1 MERPAAASGVI
12 GNEDDRGASHPDPL
26 PQSGDGKKTD
36 PAAEGKNGAK
46 GKVETKTKK
55 KITLGPISDL
65 ESHLPS
71 EWWKNLF
78 NAMYLKTDAD
88 VVEDQELTTLEVDR
102 IIDAVKIGPTD
113 HILDLCCGQ
122 GRHTLELAK
131 RGYTNLEG
139 VDNSRSLI
147 RVARNRAK
155 KLGLSVRFHE
165 REVRNLNRLYSE
177 GVFDSILIL
186 GNSFGYFDSVE
197 DDINVLKSCHRLLKE
212 NKPIVLDLADGDFQR
227 THFQP
232 RSWEWIDKHHMVC
245 RERSL
250 SKTGDRLI
258 TREVVI
264 HSDRG
269 VIVDQFY
276 AERLFTQEQMRKLL
290 TEAGFTKITFHEC
303 ITEAAG
309 RSDDPGMMAK
319 RFLITAFTPM
329 EFRVPRISAKK
340 RPALILLGDPSQL
353 DHIQKENRL
362 AEDDL
367 DSIRRFREALE
378 KLKRYDFSF
387 IDDHRVIFDKII
399 HEKPNFVINFCDEGF
414 RNDAFKELHIPALL
428 ELLDIPYSGAD
439 PASLALCYDKAA
451 VRAIAEQFDIP
462 VPLERYIGVNDTSIS
477 MPTDFPVLV
486 KPNYAD
492 GSAGITSSSVIYDAA
507 ALSDRVSKLR
517 RELGYLTPVLIQEFL
532 TGKEYSVGVI
542 GNPGLSL
549 TVFPIVEIDYSELD
563 ESLPKICGYEAKWET
578 NSTYWTKVKFV
589 KTKLSLEERQTMIDH
604 SLLLF
609 ERLGCRDYARFDF
622 RADENGTIKLLE
634 VNPNPG
640 WTWDG
645 KLAIMGEFDGIPYHE
660 MLGMIF
666 DAALER
672 IEKMKS

>member
-1 MERPAAASGVI
+1 MDRSTGAQETVTTDEQPDKAPAK
-12 GNEDDRGASHPDPL
+12 
-26 PQSGDGKKTD
+26 PQKDQPKENSNTQKPKKRL
-36 PAAEGKNGAK
+36 
-46 GKVETKTKK
+46 
-55 KITLGPISDL
+55 TLGPISDL

-102 IIDAVKIGPTD
+102 IVDVAKIGPSD
-113 HILDLCCGQ
+113 KILDLCCGQ

-131 RGYTNLEG
+131 RGLANIEG

-147 RVARNRAK
+147 RIARGRAK
-155 KLGLSVRFHE
+155 KMGLAIRFHE

-177 GVFDSILIL
+177 GTFDSILIL

-197 DDINVLKSCHRLLKE
+197 DDVSVLKACHRLLKE
-212 NKPIVLDLADGDFQR
+212 NKPIVLDITDGEYQR
-227 THFQP
+227 SHFQP
-232 RSWEWIDKHHMVC
+232 RSWEWIDKQHMVC

-250 SKTGDRLI
+250 SKTSDRLI

-264 HSDRG
+264 HSARG

-276 AERLFTQEQMRKLL
+276 AERLFTQEQLRKLL
-290 TEAGFTKITFHEC
+290 TEAGFTRITFHDN
-303 ITEAAG
+303 IVEAG
-309 RSDDPGMMAK
+309 LRSDDPGMMAR

-329 EFRVPRISAKK
+329 EYRVPKVSTRKH
-340 RPALILLGDPSQL
+340 PALILLGDSSQE
-353 DHIQKENRL
+353 DHIQKDNRL
-362 AEDDL
+362 TEDDL
-367 DSIRRFREALE
+367 VAVQRFKDSLE
-378 KLKRYDFSF
+378 KLKRYEFSYC
-387 IDDHRVIFDKII
+387 DDHRVILDKII
-399 HEKPNFVINFCDEGF
+399 KERPTFVINFCDEGF

-428 ELLDIPYSGAD
+428 DLLDIPYSGAD
-439 PASLALCYDKAA
+439 PACLALCYDKAA
-451 VRAIAEQFDIP
+451 VRAIAEQFNIP
-462 VPLERYIGVNDTSIS
+462 VPLETFIGVNDTSIS
-477 MPTDFPVLV
+477 MPSDFPVLV

-492 GSAGITSSSVIYDAA
+492 GSAGITTSSVITDPAS
-507 ALSDRVSKLR
+507 LSERVSKLR

-532 TGKEYSVGVI
+532 TGKEYSVGII

-549 TVFPIVEIDYSELD
+549 TVLPIIEIDYSEL
-563 ESLPKICGYEAKWET
+563 EEGMPKICGYEAKWDPK
-578 NSTYWTKVKFV
+578 SSYWTQVKFV
-589 KTKLSLEERQTMIDH
+589 KTKLSLEERQTMIDY
-604 SLLLF
+604 SLLLY

-622 RADENGTIKLLE
+622 RADENGTMKLLE

-645 KLAIMGEFDGIPYHE
+645 KLAIMAEFDGIPYHE

-672 IEKMKS
+672 AEKMKS